1 MSEIKEKPETN
12 NLDFI
17 REEIRSDLE
26 LGRHEKIVTR
36 FPPEPN
42 GYLHIGH
49 VKSICLNFGIASEFS
64 GVCHL
69 RFDDTNPTKEAQE
82 YIDAIKSDVKWLG
95 CNWDGKTYYASDN
108 FDQLYEFA
116 KYLVEIG
123 KAYVDDLNAEEM
135 REYRGTLTVPGKN
148 SPYRERSVEDNL
160 DLLERMKSGEFEE
173 GERVVRAKIDM
184 GSGNINLR
192 DPVLY
197 RILRAPHPRTGEL
210 WKIYPT
216 YDFTHG
222 QTDAIEGITHSLCTL
237 EFEGH
242 RPLYDWF
249 IENLPVPST
258 PKQIEFS
265 RLNLGNTV
273 LSKRRLTQLV
283 IEKKVFGWDD
293 PRMPTVSGLRRRGV
307 PSAAIRDFISRL
319 AISKSEGVVEAGML
333 DHCIRECLN
342 EHALRRMGVLHPLKV
357 VIENYPKDK
366 TEELVAIN
374 HPGNEAEGTRM
385 VPFSRELYVEHADF
399 MENPPKKFF
408 RLGLDREVR
417 LRFAYFL
424 TCNEVIK
431 DELGQVVELRCTYD
445 PATKG
450 GNAPDGRKVRGTIH
464 WVSAAHAISAE
475 VRVFE
480 PLFLDSEG
488 GNSDDFL
495 ENVNPLSMDK
505 LTGCML
511 EPSLADA
518 SIEDAIQFERTG
530 YFCRDKDS
538 TASNLIF
545 NRTVKLRDSWAKE
558 KNKT

>member
-1 MSEIKEKPETN
+1 
-12 NLDFI
+12 
-17 REEIRSDLE
+17 
-26 LGRHEKIVTR
+26 
-36 FPPEPN
+36 
-42 GYLHIGH
+42 
-49 VKSICLNFGIASEFS
+49 
-64 GVCHL
+64 
-69 RFDDTNPTKEAQE
+69 
-82 YIDAIKSDVKWLG
+82 
-95 CNWDGKTYYASDN
+95 
-108 FDQLYEFA
+108 
-116 KYLVEIG
+116 
-123 KAYVDDLNAEEM
+123 
-135 REYRGTLTVPGKN
+135 
-148 SPYRERSVEDNL
+148 
-160 DLLERMKSGEFEE
+160 
-173 GERVVRAKIDM
+173 
-184 GSGNINLR
+184 
-192 DPVLY
+192 
-197 RILRAPHPRTGEL
+197 
-210 WKIYPT
+210 
-216 YDFTHG
+216 
-222 QTDAIEGITHSLCTL
+222 
-237 EFEGH
+237 
-242 RPLYDWF
+242 
-249 IENLPVPST
+249 
-258 PKQIEFS
+258 
-265 RLNLGNTV
+265 
-273 LSKRRLTQLV
+273 
-283 IEKKVFGWDD
+283 
-293 PRMPTVSGLRRRGV
+293 
-307 PSAAIRDFISRL
+307 
-319 AISKSEGVVEAGML
+319 
-333 DHCIRECLN
+333 
-342 EHALRRMGVLHPLKV
+342 MGVLHPLKV

-385 VPFSRELYVEHADF
+385 VPFSREIYVEHADF

-518 SIEDAIQFERTG
+518 SIEDPVQFERTG